1 MVNTYLHFLQRGG
14 TPCTV
19 KIIHQAQEIFRHLM
33 IFGNSVRSRLN
44 SLIWS
49 AGVRRN
55 AQTHWRERRG
65 YAQGIGARRRAVQGN
80 AGCIAVSV
88 SPLSPLVTG
97 SIYHTRDRQWLASIL
112 GTTYGTIRLPI

>member
-1 MVNTYLHFLQRGG
+1 MPNLARQGGWHPKREQQEYRYLERQKFLRERRAWSIPISISYSGG

-19 KIIHQAQEIFRHLM
+19 KIIHQAQEVFRHLM
-33 IFGNSVRSRLN
+33 IFGYSVRSRLN

-65 YAQGIGARRRAVQGN
+65 YAQG
-80 AGCIAVSV
+80 
-88 SPLSPLVTG
+88 
-97 SIYHTRDRQWLASIL
+97 
-112 GTTYGTIRLPI
+112 